1 MNIYSSDHFRNF
13 LDKELN
19 KPNTIS
25 AAQLKK
31 KAKKEKKKTSNG
43 KKVQSLHVA

>member
-31 KAKKEKKKTSNG
+31 KAKKEKKKTSNE
-43 KKVQSLHVA
+43 KRFKAFM